1 MKFKLLV
8 TILVLLLTVS
18 LQAQIDFGIGLQK
31 ELFSVSLN
39 PENADDATFNVDKV
53 DVSMLLSDHFRIG
66 LGFQSGTL
74 VNHEAKRYEPRAGLS
89 LSLAY
94 LFSFKNYK
102 DFAIAPAISIGN
114 SFKDFKSFQNYDVDV
129 SVREYL
135 FKSLFLG
142 TGVRYAHWQ
151 NSDIVNNSNCLTW
164 YWEMGFNLYF
174 NKTLRK

>member
-1 MKFKLLV
+1 MKFKLLA

-18 LQAQIDFGIGLQK
+18 LHAQIDFGIGLQK
-31 ELFSVSLN
+31 ELFCVSLN

-53 DVSMLLSDHFRIG
+53 DVSMLLSDHFRLG

-135 FKSLFLG
+135 FKSIFLG

-151 NSDIVNNSNCLTW
+151 NSDIVNDSNCLTW

>member
-1 MKFKLLV
+1 MKFKLLA
-8 TILVLLLTVS
+8 TILVLLFTVS
-18 LQAQIDFGIGLQK
+18 LHAQIDFGIGLQK
-31 ELFSVSLN
+31 ELFGVSLN

-89 LSLAY
+89 LSLTY
-94 LFSFKNYK
+94 LFNFKNYK

-135 FKSLFLG
+135 FKSVFLG

-151 NSDIVNNSNCLTW
+151 NSEIVNDSNCLTW

-174 NKTLRK
+174 NKNVRR